1 MMTRYSV
8 PMYGNPDDRLCFF
21 YWEDMVNWLRSEME
35 ADGNTFRFN
44 ITHWKE
50 SGPKGKK
57 TKATCQLS
65 WVRIN
70 PETKM
75 AEMVSRTVTCE
86 DNTILPTIDVKCGS
100 HVRKEWVVAQW

>member
-44 ITHWKE
+44 ITHWKQ

-57 TKATCQLS
+57 TKATCQLC

-100 HVRKEWVVAQW
+100 HVRKEWAVAQW

>member
-86 DNTILPTIDVKCGS
+86 DNTILPTIEVDTGYRI
-100 HVRKEWVVAQW
+100 RKEWAVAQW

>member
-8 PMYGNPDDRLCFF
+8 PMNSNPDERLCFF

-100 HVRKEWVVAQW
+100 HVRKEWAVAQW

>member
-86 DNTILPTIDVKCGS
+86 DNTILPTVNVKCGS
-100 HVRKEWVVAQW
+100 HVRKEWAVAQW